1 MLKAILRVLIVE
13 DEPIIAMLVRE
24 VVTSLGYLV
33 CDIVATETDAV
44 ATALTSRPDLMIVDA
59 GLRSGSGVS
68 AMQTILKQRH
78 MPHIF
83 VTGDKRSVLRLA
95 PDATILEKP
104 FFIPDLERAIDEA
117 MAGSAA

>member
-1 MLKAILRVLIVE
+1 VLKTTLRVLIVE
-13 DEPIIAMLVRE
+13 DEPIIAMLVRD
-24 VVTSLGYLV
+24 VVTSLGHLV
-33 CDIVATETDAV
+33 CDIVATEADAV

-68 AMQTILKQRH
+68 AMQTILKQRP

-83 VTGDKRSVLRLA
+83 VTGDKRNVLRLA